1 MWITLVND
9 DPFGNNVRVTD
20 SNNGD
25 SECFRGPIG
34 AHGEASFECV
44 ENGAGFG
51 NIITYQDNNKG
62 VGRSF
67 LHDGDRV
74 SL

>member
-1 MWITLVND
+1 MNVTLVND
-9 DPFGNNVRVTD
+9 DPFGNNFRVSD
-20 SNNGD
+20 NNAGGAVIFNGYID
-25 SECFRGPIG
+25 
-34 AHGEASFECV
+34 AHGEAGISIRMD
-44 ENGAGFG
+44 GAGYG
-51 NIITYQDNNKG
+51 NITTYQDNNSG